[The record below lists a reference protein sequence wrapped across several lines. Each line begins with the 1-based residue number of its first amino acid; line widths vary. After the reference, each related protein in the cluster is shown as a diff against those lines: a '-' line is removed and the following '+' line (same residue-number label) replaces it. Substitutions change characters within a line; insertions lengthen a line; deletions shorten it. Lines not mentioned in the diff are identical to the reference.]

1 MTYTI
6 TFEPS
11 GLTAQVEEG
20 ETLLLAAVRA
30 GLYLPALCG
39 GEGACGKCLVRIE
52 RGRAVPLGHEPAEAE
67 RLSRGE
73 FVRACQ
79 TAAGT
84 DLQVSVPEAARLD
97 RGALERTSSPRQAAE
112 MAPLPA
118 EGAPLVEKFFLDLTP
133 PTPGDNVSDER
144 RLARA
149 LKAKGH
155 PLAGVP
161 RLELER
167 ELPAV
172 LRQGDWRVTATLAR
186 HGEQKSRLL
195 RVESGDTAKR
205 HLALAIDLGTT
216 TVCGQLLDL
225 HRRRS
230 LAEHAD
236 YNPQAALGEDVI
248 SRIVH
253 SQRRGGLEEL
263 RRLAVKAIEEVGL
276 ALLGKAKL
284 TPPAL
289 SCLTVAGNTTMAHLL
304 CGLDPKYLREAPY
317 VPAATEL
324 PALNGRELG
333 LKRLGEHLLVR
344 LLPAV
349 ASYVG
354 GDIVAGVLATGMA
367 ADPRLTLYIDIGTNG
382 EIVVGNSE
390 WLACASCSA
399 GPAFEG
405 GGISCGLRAT
415 GGAVEEV
422 RLHPHSFEPMLVTIG
437 HTRPRG
443 VCGSGLISLLA
454 ELFEVGL
461 IDQKGRFR
469 EGADTQRVRRTAE
482 GAEYIV
488 AWARDSATGADLA
501 LSEAD
506 IDNLIRAKGA
516 MYAGYLTLLDGVGL
530 SVKSLERVVISG
542 AFGSYLNLER
552 AITIGL
558 LPDLPR
564 EKFYF
569 VGNGSLQGAARVAL
583 SRESYL
589 ESLRLARAMT
599 NFELSEH
606 PSFMERY
613 VAALFLPHTEAG
625 RNFPSVAARLGLAGA

>member
-1 MTYTI
+1 
-6 TFEPS
+6 
-11 GLTAQVEEG
+11 
-20 ETLLLAAVRA
+20 
-30 GLYLPALCG
+30 
-39 GEGACGKCLVRIE
+39 
-52 RGRAVPLGHEPAEAE
+52 
-67 RLSRGE
+67 
-73 FVRACQ
+73 
-79 TAAGT
+79 
-84 DLQVSVPEAARLD
+84 
-97 RGALERTSSPRQAAE
+97 

-118 EGAPLVEKFFLDLTP
+118 EGAPLAEKVFLDLTP
-133 PTPGDNVSDER
+133 PTCGDNVSDER

-161 RLELER
+161 CLELER

-172 LRQGDWRVTATLAR
+172 LRQGGWRVTATLER

-205 HLALAIDLGTT
+205 HLALAVDLGTT

-324 PALNGRELG
+324 PALSGKELG
-333 LKRLGEHLLVR
+333 LARLGGHLLVR

-390 WLACASCSA
+390 WLATASCSA

-405 GGISCGLRAT
+405 GGISCGIRAT

-437 HTRPRG
+437 HSRPRG

-482 GAEYIV
+482 GAEYVV
-488 AWARDSATGADLA
+488 AWAKDSATGADLA

-542 AFGSYLNLER
+542 AFGSYLNLEK

-564 EKFYF
+564 EKIYF

-583 SRESYL
+583 DWKAYRSSL
-589 ESLRLARAMT
+589 ELAHAMT

-606 PSFMERY
+606 PAFMERY

-625 RNFPSVAARLGLAGA
+625 RNFPTVAARLGLAGA